1 MTGPT
6 PAPDPTAD
14 PRIGQLAER
23 LAVVRSRIAAAARR
37 AGRDPDTVTLI
48 AVTKFFPAAD
58 VLRLAALGVTE
69 VGENR
74 EQEAAVKHADVAGL
88 AGLAGRTGVDG
99 PGGAGLGG
107 AGLGGAGRGGAGFG
121 GPGRPGAGTADVE
134 HLRWHMIG
142 QLQTNKAR
150 AVLRWASSV
159 QSVDRLRLV
168 TALSRAAAD
177 TGRTVDCLVQ
187 VGLGA
192 SADGR
197 GGADPDLVPEL
208 AAAVAAA
215 AGLRLRGLMAV
226 APLGADPGPTM
237 ARLAGLHQRV
247 RTDHPAA
254 TDLSAGM
261 SGDLEAAV
269 AAGATH
275 VRIGSALLG
284 QRPAPV

>member
-6 PAPDPTAD
+6 PALDPTAD

-23 LAVVRSRIAAAARR
+23 LAVVRSRIVAAARR

-74 EQEAAVKHADVAGL
+74 EQEAAVKHGDVAGL

-107 AGLGGAGRGGAGFG
+107 AG
-121 GPGRPGAGTADVE
+121 RPGAGKADVE

-197 GGADPDLVPEL
+197 GGADPDRVPEL

-226 APLGADPGPTM
+226 APLGADPGPAM

>member
-6 PAPDPTAD
+6 PAFDPTAD

-99 PGGAGLGG
+99 PGGAGF
-107 AGLGGAGRGGAGFG
+107 GGAGRGGAGFG

-226 APLGADPGPTM
+226 APLGADPGPAM
-237 ARLAGLHQRV
+237 ARLAGLRQRV

-269 AAGATH
+269 AVGATH